1 MKILG
6 ILASAALA
14 ALVGTGLY
22 LRFDLQVL
30 DRPGMENPAVPM
42 LELLSA
48 QWTSED
54 GVWSARIE
62 GERLDLSYQ
71 QNLVYSGSFFFGFDG
86 DDLTVKTEL
95 DFDNKQFESED
106 GSVSSTIE
114 SLYVENCR
122 MYLVLTTSKE
132 GEGSIR
138 QQAVLDRVEYGKP
151 AESELGEIREVLEM
165 AELVEFSWDQITIGD
180 NGFRF
185 HIVCAGQNPI
195 DPRLSCRYMDQEAHE
210 IVQIGDEGSIELC
223 PTIPSAQW
231 EELADFLRKAEL
243 PAYREPDP
251 SPAGDMEVHAVP
263 FVSKIQVTWRDGGK
277 EFTNS
282 YRGHYADELL
292 ELLKDIARETNS
304 QKSGQPKPAEN
315 ETGEMRKVSEMA
327 ELVEFSW
334 HQSAMSYDG
343 CFDFRITPSE
353 QESAAPRLY
362 CDYTDPET
370 GERIELGKESSGFQG
385 FRLDGTRTDN
395 TACPPVPLERW
406 EELADFLRRAELSPY
421 SPPEP
426 GLMDAT
432 DSKIQ
437 VTWQEDGEKL
447 TNSYSGIYAHELL
460 KLLQDIAGE
469 VSRNTLE
476 EPKPE

>member
-1 MKILG
+1 
-6 ILASAALA
+6 
-14 ALVGTGLY
+14 
-22 LRFDLQVL
+22 
-30 DRPGMENPAVPM
+30 
-42 LELLSA
+42 
-48 QWTSED
+48 
-54 GVWSARIE
+54 
-62 GERLDLSYQ
+62 
-71 QNLVYSGSFFFGFDG
+71 
-86 DDLTVKTEL
+86 
-95 DFDNKQFESED
+95 
-106 GSVSSTIE
+106 
-114 SLYVENCR
+114 
-122 MYLVLTTSKE
+122 
-132 GEGSIR
+132 
-138 QQAVLDRVEYGKP
+138 
-151 AESELGEIREVLEM
+151 M

-304 QKSGQPKPAEN
+304 QKSGQNQPAPEGSWTCSCGQAGNTGRFCTECGQPKPAEN

-370 GERIELGKESSGFQG
+370 GERIELGEESSGFQG

-406 EELADFLRRAELSPY
+406 EELADFLRRADLSPY

>member
-1 MKILG
+1 
-6 ILASAALA
+6 
-14 ALVGTGLY
+14 
-22 LRFDLQVL
+22 
-30 DRPGMENPAVPM
+30 
-42 LELLSA
+42 
-48 QWTSED
+48 
-54 GVWSARIE
+54 
-62 GERLDLSYQ
+62 
-71 QNLVYSGSFFFGFDG
+71 
-86 DDLTVKTEL
+86 
-95 DFDNKQFESED
+95 
-106 GSVSSTIE
+106 
-114 SLYVENCR
+114 
-122 MYLVLTTSKE
+122 
-132 GEGSIR
+132 
-138 QQAVLDRVEYGKP
+138 
-151 AESELGEIREVLEM
+151 M

-223 PTIPSAQW
+223 PTIPSARW

-243 PAYREPDP
+243 PAYHEPDP

-263 FVSKIQVTWRDGGK
+263 FVSKIQVTWRDGGE

-292 ELLKDIARETNS
+292 ELLKDIVRETNS
-304 QKSGQPKPAEN
+304 QKSGQNQPAPEGSWTCSCGQAGNTGRFCTECGQPKPAEN

-327 ELVEFSW
+327 KLLEFSW

-343 CFDFRITPSE
+343 CFDFRITASE

-370 GERIELGKESSGFQG
+370 GERIELGEESSGFQG